1 MKIVIPLILA
11 ACVLSACASPEVW
24 HRAGTTQQ
32 LADVDA
38 ATCRARAAHEVYG
51 NILYDGIV
59 GYNYVHRC
67 MASLGYHASLY

>member
-1 MKIVIPLILA
+1 MALEPANDPLLRPFH
-11 ACVLSACASPEVW
+11 LRHLTLRNRLMS
-24 HRAGTTQQ
+24 T
-32 LADVDA
+32 
-38 ATCRARAAHEVYG
+38 AHEVYG